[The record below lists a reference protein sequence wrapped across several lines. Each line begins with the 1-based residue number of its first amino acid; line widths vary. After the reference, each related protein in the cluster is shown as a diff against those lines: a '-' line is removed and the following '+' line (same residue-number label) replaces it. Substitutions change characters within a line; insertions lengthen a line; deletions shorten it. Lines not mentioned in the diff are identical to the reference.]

1 MLSHINPNCE
11 YLTLKDEWIAKKR
24 KHSDDDGGKKY
35 YKSMSKYDIKN
46 SFTERH
52 LTLSDRVHGPF
63 KMMPP
68 ELLHTSGSGIIM
80 YMFESLRQQL
90 GGGMDRDII
99 DQLHIEISNFITRQS
114 ERDFPKGSMRNG
126 LIDGTKCQS
135 SGRKG
140 NLFHLL
146 CICHTTQG

>member
-35 YKSMSKYDIKN
+35 YRSMSKYDIKN

-52 LTLSDRVHGPF
+52 LALSDRIHGPF

-80 YMFESLRQQL
+80 CMFKSLRQQL

-99 DQLHIEISNFITRQS
+99 CQEGSQGTQKGIL
-114 ERDFPKGSMRNG
+114 DFK
-126 LIDGTKCQS
+126 
-135 SGRKG
+135 
-140 NLFHLL
+140 
-146 CICHTTQG
+146 